1 MHCTKNNHSPSQH
14 QESKK
19 QELPFDHRK
28 VTKVA
33 AARLDQ
39 VRKICEH
46 VNADIMISPGSQSD
60 TETLPTVD
68 TSTTP
73 LVSDDYTL
81 DSFLSQNKGVEG
93 CKEIKQSPH
102 NNAGLRKKQEITN
115 FNKSKSAPLP
125 FCNRLPPP
133 RYNRSRSIDSIP
145 SQTSKSSSRQR
156 GASAQHSQQ
165 ILHRQARCKYDY
177 TTSLDHYYK

>member
-125 FCNRLPPP
+125 
-133 RYNRSRSIDSIP
+133 SRSIDSIP

>member
-1 MHCTKNNHSPSQH
+1 MHCTKNNHSPSH
-14 QESKK
+14 CQESKK

-39 VRKICEH
+39 VRELCKH
-46 VNADIMISPGSQSD
+46 VNADIMLSPGSQSD

-93 CKEIKQSPH
+93 CREIKQRPH
-102 NNAGLRKKQEITN
+102 NSAGLRKKQEITK

-125 FCNRLPPP
+125 
-133 RYNRSRSIDSIP
+133 SRSIDSIP

-165 ILHRQARCKYDY
+165 LLHRQARCKYDY